1 MIGSLNSNNN
11 GSIGNL
17 GKKEVSR
24 YNELSR
30 KIDEINTEIDDL
42 ESELARIESSDSIDK
57 DYGNIQNVH
66 SNSIVN
72 EDTITTDIIRAR
84 LAELTELQSNLIRT
98 GSIEADNLYGQIKD
112 AQNEATINTLHSNSI
127 DVDRLN
133 ATNATLGNVELTN
146 IDADDVKADSAE
158 IDSATIDNEQV
169 KTSTITSANITTL
182 EANAINSDSISSN
195 SLTSKTANVDEITSK
210 EIVADEVKAAVIEN
224 SNLIGY
230 NVISLGNLTPLDNDD
245 DQQFYCLKLKK
256 PFEKMTLKWPGS
268 FECIIQSA
276 MAEPETQVTHSASVI
291 WLHQKQ
297 LNEVLRVSEDNEYV
311 YIDVAP
317 FNSNEETRLYYKV
330 EAKESLEDRIT
341 YSINEHPVYDFYYSP
356 TRLSE
361 VIIAGDGTEKYQL
374 TVLGKLWAKISPD
387 FENTVFEDITV
398 NNNLYLKDFHN
409 EVSGDWEYKKGE
421 VNDYLSNIENG
432 IDEETGKQKTRID
445 WRKRVAFR
453 QPNQY
458 IVTTEDSKED
468 VLVDGTKIG
477 ERVVK
482 ANVNTLM
489 DLGTLRNYNGQWKSG
504 EPVPADTHDFVFNS
518 DSNPETL
525 VAGFSFLGTPVITE
539 SEEKV
544 YPDEAESW
552 KKWTFTPTDSY
563 MLYSTDGDFLL
574 EEIKDLLVE
583 DFVEYDFARRIAVSI
598 ENTNYDPFTLSENV
612 DYSIVSTSSIQSV
625 ATISAIGK
633 SEEEF
638 RNSLLATGLF
648 DENLHPTQTIF
659 LNDGGRK
666 MAFDTDVYLSLS
678 EDGPDYFDVNTP
690 QGKFSFNGATSL
702 SAIETTPATTV
713 NPITKLGIVD
723 EGTWVA
729 GDVTT
734 PNLKVNESTVLN
746 KTTTI
751 NNDLHITE
759 DVLDFGGTNYDVWD
773 YANDN
778 MNWVEE

>member
-24 YNELSR
+24 YNELAR

-57 DYGNIQNVH
+57 EYGNVQRIQ

-72 EDTITTDIIRAR
+72 EDTITTDVIRAR
-84 LAELTELQSNLIRT
+84 IAELTELQSNLIRA

-112 AQNEATINTLHSNSI
+112 VQSEATINTLHSNSI
-127 DVDRLN
+127 DAN
-133 ATNATLGNVELTN
+133 EITATNATLTNVELTN
-146 IDADDVKADSAE
+146 IDADDVKADTAE
-158 IDSATIDNEQV
+158 IDSATINNEQV
-169 KTSTITSANITTL
+169 NNSTITSANITTL
-182 EANAINSDSISSN
+182 EANTVNSDSIESN
-195 SLTSKTANVDEITSK
+195 SLTSKTANIDEITTK

-268 FECIIQSA
+268 FECVIQSA

-317 FNSNEETRLYYKV
+317 FNSNDDTRLYYKV
-330 EAKESLEDRIT
+330 EAKESLDDRIT

-432 IDEETGKQKTRID
+432 IDEETGEQKTRID

-453 QPNQY
+453 QPSQY

-482 ANVNTLM
+482 ANINTLM

-504 EPVPADTHDFVFNS
+504 EPTPVDTHDFSFNRYS
-518 DSNPETL
+518 DPETL
-525 VAGFSFLGTPVITE
+525 ATGFDFLGTLVIEE
-539 SEEKV
+539 SSDKV
-544 YPDEAESW
+544 YPDDAESW
-552 KKWTFTPTDSY
+552 KKWTYTPTDSY
-563 MLYSTDGDFLL
+563 TIYTTDGGIL
-574 EEIKDLLVE
+574 EEIKELSVE
-583 DFVEYDFARRIAVSI
+583 DYVEYDFAHRTTVSI

-612 DYSIVSTSSIQSV
+612 DYSIVPTSSIQSV
-625 ATISAIGK
+625 ETINVEGMT
-633 SEEEF
+633 EGEF
-638 RNSLLATGLF
+638 KNKLTATGLF
-648 DENLHPTQTIF
+648 EEINGELHPTQTVF
-659 LNDGGRK
+659 LNGENEGV
-666 MAFDTDVYLSLS
+666 FGTDAYLYLS
-678 EDGPDYFDVNTP
+678 EGNDYFSVSVYENIYN
-690 QGKFSFNGATSL
+690 FSGDTVL

-759 DVLDFGGTNYDVWD
+759 DVLDFGGTNYNVWD

>member
-1 MIGSLNSNNN
+1 L
-11 GSIGNL
+11 
-17 GKKEVSR
+17 V
-24 YNELSR
+24 
-30 KIDEINTEIDDL
+30 
-42 ESELARIESSDSIDK
+42 
-57 DYGNIQNVH
+57 V
-66 SNSIVN
+66 
-72 EDTITTDIIRAR
+72 
-84 LAELTELQSNLIRT
+84 
-98 GSIEADNLYGQIKD
+98 
-112 AQNEATINTLHSNSI
+112 
-127 DVDRLN
+127 
-133 ATNATLGNVELTN
+133 
-146 IDADDVKADSAE
+146 
-158 IDSATIDNEQV
+158 
-169 KTSTITSANITTL
+169 
-182 EANAINSDSISSN
+182 
-195 SLTSKTANVDEITSK
+195 
-210 EIVADEVKAAVIEN
+210 DEVKATVIEN

-268 FECIIQSA
+268 FECVIQSA
-276 MAEPETQVTHSASVI
+276 MAQPETPVTHSASVI

-317 FNSNEETRLYYKV
+317 FNSNEDTRLYYKV

-341 YSINEHPVYDFYYSP
+341 YSINEHPVYDFYYNP

-398 NNNLYLKDFHN
+398 NNNLYLKDFYN

-432 IDEETGKQKTRID
+432 IDEETGEQKTRID

-453 QPNQY
+453 NPNQY

-477 ERVVK
+477 ERVIK

-489 DLGTLRNYNGQWKSG
+489 DLGTLRNYNGQWKTEEPEPVDTHNFSYTNADNPETVAEGLDFLG
-504 EPVPADTHDFVFNS
+504 EPVIEE
-518 DSNPETL
+518 DSLYPEGEL
-525 VAGFSFLGTPVITE
+525 SQKI
-539 SEEKV
+539 
-544 YPDEAESW
+544 
-552 KKWTFTPTDSY
+552 WTFTPTDSWTI
-563 MLYSTDGDFLL
+563 YSTHNDYMCYAGIDDLMVESTKDGSL
-574 EEIKDLLVE
+574 ITT
-583 DFVEYDFARRIAVSI
+583 IAI
-598 ENTNYDPFTLSENV
+598 ENTEGVYTRLQTNV
-612 DYSIVSTSSIQSV
+612 EYTIVPTSSIKPV
-625 ATISAIGK
+625 TTLNVEGM
-633 SEEEF
+633 SEGDF
-638 RNSLLATGLF
+638 KNALLATGIF
-648 DENLHPTQTIF
+648 NEVEGELHPTQAIF
-659 LNDGGRK
+659 LRDEEEYTY
-666 MAFDTDVYLSLS
+666 AFGANAYLSFREGDSYFSVFVNDNEFTYTSGAVLS
-678 EDGPDYFDVNTP
+678 
-690 QGKFSFNGATSL
+690 S
-702 SAIETTPATTV
+702 IETTPATTV

-734 PNLKVNESTVLN
+734 PNLKVNESTELN
-746 KTTTI
+746 TTTTI
-751 NNDLHITE
+751 NDDLHITE

>member
-24 YNELSR
+24 YNELAR

-84 LAELTELQSNLIRT
+84 LAELTELQSNLIRA

-112 AQNEATINTLHSNSI
+112 AQNEATISTLHSTSI
-127 DVDRLN
+127 DVDRIN
-133 ATNATLGNVELTN
+133 ATKATLTNVELTN
-146 IDADDVKADSAE
+146 IDADDVKADTAE
-158 IDSATIDNEQV
+158 IDSATINSEQV
-169 KTSTITSANITTL
+169 NNSTITSANITTL
-182 EANAINSDSISSN
+182 ESNAITSDSIESN
-195 SLTSKTANVDEITSK
+195 SLTSKTANIDEITSK
-210 EIVADEVKAAVIEN
+210 EIVADEVKANVIEN

-268 FECIIQSA
+268 FECVIQSA

-341 YSINEHPVYDFYYSP
+341 YSINEHPVYDFYYNP

-398 NNNLYLKDFHN
+398 NNNLYLKDFYN
-409 EVSGDWEYKKGE
+409 TVSGDWEYKKGE

-432 IDEETGKQKTRID
+432 VDEETGEQKTRID

-453 QPNQY
+453 NPNQY
-458 IVTTEDSKED
+458 IVTTEDSTED

-482 ANVNTLM
+482 ANVNTLI
-489 DLGTLRNYNGQWKSG
+489 DLGTLRNYNGQWKTSEG
-504 EPVPADTHDFVFNS
+504 VPDTS
-518 DSNPETL
+518 YP
-525 VAGFSFLGTPVITE
+525 FSFTETDTPEEVLERLAIFGTPVYDESFAPAPPGVNSWRKWEFTPDASYTIYSINPSSFGRIHTITVIADKRIDGE
-539 SEEKV
+539 VIKVHVDSIHTPLQKSVEYTIVPNSFITDVLTFDPVGKTSEEI
-544 YPDEAESW
+544 YNE
-552 KKWTFTPTDSY
+552 
-563 MLYSTDGDFLL
+563 
-574 EEIKDLLVE
+574 
-583 DFVEYDFARRIAVSI
+583 
-598 ENTNYDPFTLSENV
+598 
-612 DYSIVSTSSIQSV
+612 
-625 ATISAIGK
+625 
-633 SEEEF
+633 
-638 RNSLLATGLF
+638 LLATGLF
-648 DENLHPTQTIF
+648 TEREGNLIPKQTFYLHNSAVDFVIDENGYIKPELGHFIAYDPSG
-659 LNDGGRK
+659 NHK
-666 MAFDTDVYLSLS
+666 
-678 EDGPDYFDVNTP
+678 
-690 QGKFSFNGATSL
+690 SFMSSSSVSVIGNI
-702 SAIETTPATTV
+702 SA
-713 NPITKLGIVD
+713 NPITKLGTVD

-734 PNLKVNESTVLN
+734 PNLKVNESTELN

-759 DVLDFGGTNYDVWD
+759 DVLDFGGTNYNVWD

>member
-24 YNELSR
+24 YNELAR

-42 ESELARIESSDSIDK
+42 ESELARIESSDTVDK
-57 DYGNIQNVH
+57 DYGNIQSIQ
-66 SNSIVN
+66 SNSITN
-72 EDTITTDIIRAR
+72 RDTITTDVIRAR
-84 LAELTELQSNLIRT
+84 LAELTELQSNLIRA

-112 AQNEATINTLHSNSI
+112 TQNEATISTLHSNSI
-127 DVDRLN
+127 DVN
-133 ATNATLGNVELTN
+133 EITATNATLGNVELTN
-146 IDADDVKADSAE
+146 IDADDVKADTAE

-169 KTSTITSANITTL
+169 NNSTITSANITTL
-182 EANAINSDSISSN
+182 ETNAITSGSIESN
-195 SLTSKTANVDEITSK
+195 SLTSKTANIDEITTK

-268 FECIIQSA
+268 FECVIQSA

-341 YSINEHPVYDFYYSP
+341 YSINEHPVYDFYYNP

-398 NNNLYLKDFHN
+398 NNNIYLKDFHN

-432 IDEETGKQKTRID
+432 IDEETGEQKTRID

-489 DLGTLRNYNGQWKSG
+489 DLGTLRNYNGQWVTG
-504 EPVPADTHDFVFNS
+504 EPVPVDTHDFTYIES
-518 DSNPETL
+518 YDPET
-525 VAGFSFLGTPVITE
+525 VAAGFSFLGTPVI
-539 SEEKV
+539 EEDSL
-544 YPDEAESW
+544 YPDADLSQ
-552 KKWTFTPTDSY
+552 KIWTFTPTDSWTI
-563 MLYSTDGDFLL
+563 YSTDPSYQIYD
-574 EEIKDLLVE
+574 EIKDLAVE
-583 DFVEYDFARRIAVSI
+583 STKDDELKTAVSI
-598 ENTNYDPFTLSENV
+598 ENTDDTYRRLTQGVS
-612 DYSIVSTSSIQSV
+612 YTIVPKSSIQTV
-625 ATISAIGK
+625 ATINVTDMSEDDFK
-633 SEEEF
+633 ST
-638 RNSLLATGLF
+638 LLATDLF
-648 DENLHPTQTIF
+648 EEVEGELHPTQAVF
-659 LNDGGRK
+659 LIDEEEYTY
-666 MAFDTDVYLSLS
+666 AFGTDAYLSFREGDS
-678 EDGPDYFDVNTP
+678 YFSVFVNDNEFTFT
-690 QGKFSFNGATSL
+690 GTTISS
-702 SAIETTPATTV
+702 IETTPATTA
-713 NPITKLGIVD
+713 NPITKLGVVD

-734 PNLKVNESTVLN
+734 PHLTANESTELN

-759 DVLDFGGTNYDVWD
+759 KVLDFGGTNYDVWD